1 MTHEF
6 IEIVQNFKTA
16 KQNNVRSVLATV
28 VDLDGSSYRKP
39 GVRMLIHENGEMT
52 GAVSGGCVEKEILK
66 QSHSVFQSGIAKIMI
81 YDGRYRLGCEGVL
94 YILIEVFDP
103 MEEMIFS
110 MEECIKKREPF
121 EIASFFEK
129 EGAAN
134 SNFGSVILIGGKQYL
149 FNRSKLP
156 FKGNN
161 SELKVF
167 RQKLDPL
174 LRLIIIGEEHDAVLL
189 SSQAYSLGWE
199 VIIISSPLCSQD
211 IDNFPGAK
219 EILHISSNSLDL
231 SLLDSN
237 TAIVLMTHN
246 YAKDLQFLTSI
257 KNTMP
262 IYLGLLGAT
271 DRRERLLNELIERDP
286 EIKDSFLD
294 IIHGPT
300 GLNIGAIT
308 PQEIALSICAEI
320 LSVIRKEKP
329 KPLKNFAKY
338 SHSTIVSKK

>member
-1 MTHEF
+1 
-6 IEIVQNFKTA
+6 
-16 KQNNVRSVLATV
+16 
-28 VDLDGSSYRKP
+28 
-39 GVRMLIHENGEMT
+39 
-52 GAVSGGCVEKEILK
+52 
-66 QSHSVFQSGIAKIMI
+66 
-81 YDGRYRLGCEGVL
+81 
-94 YILIEVFDP
+94 
-103 MEEMIFS
+103 
-110 MEECIKKREPF
+110 
-121 EIASFFEK
+121 
-129 EGAAN
+129 
-134 SNFGSVILIGGKQYL
+134 
-149 FNRSKLP
+149 
-156 FKGNN
+156 
-161 SELKVF
+161 
-167 RQKLDPL
+167 
-174 LRLIIIGEEHDAVLL
+174 
-189 SSQAYSLGWE
+189 
-199 VIIISSPLCSQD
+199 
-211 IDNFPGAK
+211 
-219 EILHISSNSLDL
+219 
-231 SLLDSN
+231 
-237 TAIVLMTHN
+237 MTHN